1 MPKLK
6 ENHSHIPKVKWKMWS
21 LCRAPDCWPPLYKH
35 SINPE
40 TTCHAAPLVPSCF
53 IHQRRV
59 MFHVS
64 WEMHLHLWTSLI
76 LIAFFFFF
84 FFFLWEMDCA
94 EEDSRL
100 HNESRLFLLTSFI
113 HRCCA
118 LLHGLSVRSAPI
130 LKANSGTCFP
140 PFLKNKTKTLIP
152 KS

>member
-6 ENHSHIPKVKWKMWS
+6 ENHSHIPKVKWNMWS

-76 LIAFFFFF
+76 LIAFFFSFSCERWIVQRKTAGFIMSPGCFF
-84 FFFLWEMDCA
+84 W
-94 EEDSRL
+94 L
-100 HNESRLFLLTSFI
+100 HSSTCVVLFYMGW
-113 HRCCA
+113 A
-118 LLHGLSVRSAPI
+118 LDLHQTWKPTQGLVS
-130 LKANSGTCFP
+130 P
-140 PFLKNKTKTLIP
+140 PLFKKNKTKTLIP